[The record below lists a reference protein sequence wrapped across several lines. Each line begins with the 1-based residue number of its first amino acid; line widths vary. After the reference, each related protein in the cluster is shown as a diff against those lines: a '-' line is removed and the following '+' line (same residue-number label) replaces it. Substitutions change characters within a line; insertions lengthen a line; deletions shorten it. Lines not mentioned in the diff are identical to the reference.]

1 MRINRKT
8 HFLGKH
14 AHKVC
19 QICASFPMLRTVWE
33 KPAST
38 EPIPIS
44 QDHRITERLG
54 LEGTLKEHPPWTGTH
69 FPTSTC
75 SAQYLDAVLFLSE
88 KKQASW
94 FVVSVFSPHIHL
106 GNLSSAFAT
115 PLLLHPI
122 RASSTYS
129 LVSLINLY
137 CTSKRRL
144 GARVISNLHS
154 LVSVDLL

>member
-1 MRINRKT
+1 MDWDTLPHINLLCSI
-8 HFLGKH
+8 LG
-14 AHKVC
+14 C
-19 QICASFPMLRTVWE
+19 CAFP
-33 KPAST
+33 
-38 EPIPIS
+38 
-44 QDHRITERLG
+44 LG
-54 LEGTLKEHPPWTGTH
+54 
-69 FPTSTC
+69 
-75 SAQYLDAVLFLSE
+75 

>member
-1 MRINRKT
+1 MISVCPKTWKSATPFAENEEEYMRINRKT

-33 KPAST
+33 KPASS

-88 KKQASW
+88 KNRQAGLWCQFSLPTSTW
-94 FVVSVFSPHIHL
+94 EIFPQHLPHHCCFIQSVHL
-106 GNLSSAFAT
+106 PPT
-115 PLLLHPI
+115 LLCL
-122 RASSTYS
+122 
-129 LVSLINLY
+129 
-137 CTSKRRL
+137 
-144 GARVISNLHS
+144 
-154 LVSVDLL
+154 